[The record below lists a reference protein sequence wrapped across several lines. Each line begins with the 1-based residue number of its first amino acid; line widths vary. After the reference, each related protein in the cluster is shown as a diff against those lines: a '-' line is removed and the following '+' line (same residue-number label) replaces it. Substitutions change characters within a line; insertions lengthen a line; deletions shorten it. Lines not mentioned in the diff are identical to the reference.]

1 MDTLFVA
8 RHKATNTALLG
19 IRHLPSTMK
28 IRAQHIGL
36 LHISLLAATSPLSQ
50 GFILSF
56 PAPPNYAAIQLHMSS
71 PAIATT
77 KGQVVC
83 VGSANQDLTAYTA
96 TVPKTGETVLGE
108 SFETSFGGK
117 GANQGVAAAALNIV
131 PVSMVCRVGNDA
143 FGSELLGSF
152 RDVNLRYDESS
163 VVAPNVSTGVAQII
177 VDTRTG
183 DNQIIVI
190 PGANHALTSADVRSA
205 ITSMAKDSQEGGQQ
219 IPMTVVVQLEIKP
232 DVALEALR
240 AAKEVG
246 ATTIFNPAPAPE
258 GWELDSDF
266 YKYADI
272 VIPNETEL
280 RSLCRGEE
288 SAKTD
293 DEEAMAQTLFA
304 RGVSKAVIVTLGAR
318 GAMVVSKTGEDGV
331 RTELVCAPPDLPCNA
346 EPVVDTVGAGDSFCG
361 SLSAYLSAGL
371 SLGEAAT
378 KACGVASMSV
388 RKRGAQSSYPRA
400 DELPDILRLS

>member
-1 MDTLFVA
+1 MT
-8 RHKATNTALLG
+8 
-19 IRHLPSTMK
+19 
-28 IRAQHIGL
+28 IRANIGL
-36 LHISLLAATSPLSQ
+36 ALHITLLSATFPLSQ
-50 GFILSF
+50 GFILPSTRTSSTSYA
-56 PAPPNYAAIQLHMSS
+56 APPNSAAQLQLHMSS
-71 PAIATT
+71 PAAATT
-77 KGQVVC
+77 KGQVVV

-96 TVPKTGETVLGE
+96 TAPKTGETVLGE

-117 GANQGVAAAALNIV
+117 GANQGVAAAALAIV
-131 PVSMVCRVGNDA
+131 PVSMVCKVGADA

-152 RDVNLRYDESS
+152 RDVNLQYDESS
-163 VVAPNVSTGVAQII
+163 VVVPDVSTGVAQII
-177 VDTRTG
+177 VDTKTG

-190 PGANHALTSADVRSA
+190 PGANHALTSSDVRSA
-205 ITSMAKDSQEGGQQ
+205 ITSMAKE
-219 IPMTVVVQLEIKP
+219 IPMTVVIQLEIKP
-232 DVALEALR
+232 EVALEALKV
-240 AAKEVG
+240 AKEVG

-280 RSLCRGEE
+280 RSLCKGEE

-293 DEEAMAQTLFA
+293 DEEVMAKTLFA

-318 GAMVVSKTGEDGV
+318 GAMVVSKSGENDV
-331 RTELVCAPPDLPCNA
+331 QTELVCAPPDLPCNA

>member
-1 MDTLFVA
+1 M
-8 RHKATNTALLG
+8 
-19 IRHLPSTMK
+19 
-28 IRAQHIGL
+28 
-36 LHISLLAATSPLSQ
+36 
-50 GFILSF
+50 
-56 PAPPNYAAIQLHMSS
+56 
-71 PAIATT
+71 
-77 KGQVVC
+77 
-83 VGSANQDLTAYTA
+83 GSANQDLTAYTA

-117 GANQGVAAAALNIV
+117 GANQGVAAAALAIV
-131 PVSMVCRVGNDA
+131 PVSMVCKVGADA

-152 RDVNLRYDESS
+152 RDVNLQYDGSS
-163 VVAPNVSTGVAQII
+163 VVAPDVSTGVAQII
-177 VDTRTG
+177 VDTKTG

-205 ITSMAKDSQEGGQQ
+205 ITSMAKE
-219 IPMTVVVQLEIKP
+219 IPMTVVVQLEIKSE
-232 DVALEALR
+232 VALEALKV
-240 AAKEVG
+240 AKEVG

-280 RSLCRGEE
+280 RSLCKGEE

-293 DEEAMAQTLFA
+293 DEEVMAKTLFA

-318 GAMVVSKTGEDGV
+318 GAMVVSKSGENDV
-331 RTELVCAPPDLPCNA
+331 QTELVCAPPDLPCNA

>member
-1 MDTLFVA
+1 
-8 RHKATNTALLG
+8 
-19 IRHLPSTMK
+19 MK

-36 LHISLLAATSPLSQ
+36 LHTSLLAATFPLSQ
-50 GFILSF
+50 GFILPSASTSSTRF
-56 PAPPNYAAIQLHMSS
+56 ASPPNSAALQLHMSS
-71 PAIATT
+71 PAAAT
-77 KGQVVC
+77 KGQVVV

-117 GANQGVAAAALNIV
+117 GANQGVAAAALDIV
-131 PVSMVCRVGNDA
+131 PVSMVCKVGADA

-152 RDVNLRYDESS
+152 RDVKLRYDESS
-163 VVAPNVSTGVAQII
+163 VVAPDVSTGVAQII
-177 VDTRTG
+177 VDTKTG

-205 ITSMAKDSQEGGQQ
+205 ITSMAKDNQEEEGGQQ

-232 DVALEALR
+232 EVALEALKV
-240 AAKEVG
+240 AKEVG

-280 RSLCRGEE
+280 RSLCQGEE

-293 DEEAMAQTLFA
+293 DEEAMAKTLFA

-318 GAMVVSKTGEDGV
+318 GAMVVSKSGENDV
-331 RTELVCAPPDLPCNA
+331 QTELVCAPPDLPCNA

-371 SLGEAAT
+371 TLGEAAT